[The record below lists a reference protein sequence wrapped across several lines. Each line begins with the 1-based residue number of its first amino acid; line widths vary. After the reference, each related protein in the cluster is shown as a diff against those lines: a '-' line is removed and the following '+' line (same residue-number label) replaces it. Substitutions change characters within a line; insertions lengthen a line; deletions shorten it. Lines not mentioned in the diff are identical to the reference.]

1 MFIAFWLGPVRS
13 FVDHDSFDG
22 AALFAVTAESLL
34 GREFYEAEQPIEGKL
49 SLSVKISPFDREMEL
64 NESSLSNG
72 DRRFDLM
79 LHRPFILHLRGG
91 PTGFHTVNLSVLYD
105 TVSRKLKISQ
115 KQCAE

>member
-1 MFIAFWLGPVRS
+1 MTIPVPFS
-13 FVDHDSFDG
+13 
-22 AALFAVTAESLL
+22 VTAESLL
-34 GREFYEAEQPIEGKL
+34 GREVYEAEQLNCNL

-91 PTGFHTVNLSVLYD
+91 PTGFCNVHLSIL
-105 TVSRKLKISQ
+105 
-115 KQCAE
+115 